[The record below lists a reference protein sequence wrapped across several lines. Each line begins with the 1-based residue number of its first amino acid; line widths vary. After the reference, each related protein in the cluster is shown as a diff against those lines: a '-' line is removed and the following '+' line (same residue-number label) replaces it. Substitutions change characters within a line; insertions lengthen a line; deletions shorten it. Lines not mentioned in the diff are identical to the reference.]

1 MGVDNEGI
9 MVFHIGRN
17 RNRNPECWQCGGGCS
32 AGPTKLAQ
40 QNDKAHSMTRADPPT
55 IRVTDSSSP
64 AYTESQE
71 PLLSEGGRRKRRER
85 SVYGLGYETR
95 QGASGPATGS
105 RLNR

>member
-1 MGVDNEGI
+1 MKASWCFTLAATGIAILNVGSAVAGV
-9 MVFHIGRN
+9 
-17 RNRNPECWQCGGGCS
+17 PL
-32 AGPTKLAQ
+32 GPTKLAQ